1 MLTFIVENL
10 ANIIISA
17 AILGIVVWISTGLI
31 KKRKSGKSIGCSCS
45 HNCASC
51 PSVTLCSQQVKTSQ
65 DDGQKASL
73 RA

>member
-51 PSVTLCSQQVKTSQ
+51 PSVT
-65 DDGQKASL
+65 
-73 RA
+73 